1 MTHTRARALGSH
13 RGLLLAGAAILATLL
28 PTAPAGAEA
37 TAYSDEATYLAALTA
52 AGYEQ
57 FTEGFEGTEWAG
69 VRTVNPISP
78 VTASSVTSQGIAWSG
93 SDGITTNN
101 WTARSG
107 WALYD
112 EPGGDPDVLRGWSGS
127 TLVALG
133 GWFKT
138 STGTTTIRVRV
149 DGAPVDSGSLVLG
162 STYAFLGVID
172 PDGFTSFEIY
182 DSEANPQGPR
192 HWFADDFTFARGV
205 GTGTPVMTGVVPG
218 VAAVGG
224 FSGSDWHSDLFLH
237 NASAQDI
244 AVDLYF
250 SPRGGTVDP
259 AQVRTRTVAPGQ
271 TLTVPDVVA
280 SMFGTTGSGA
290 INWRVTAGD
299 STRLLVSANTYNR
312 IDASRRYG
320 QQVAGQ
326 RWNPA
331 APAGTPQAVPAV
343 AGRYRTNL
351 GFATDRRCTRVVVRG
366 LDRAGSLKA
375 ERSIDVPPLTFWQ
388 LDDLFRLA
396 FPGLLPDP
404 DAATFEESIHRFEVT
419 GIDGRV
425 VASTSVID
433 NASND
438 GCQFPAQWGSA
449 ADRILWLPSA
459 ALIDGLNNS
468 HWQSDLILFNVGERH
483 LAPALSYFPDGRD
496 NADVQPSLTLQ
507 LPAANAVATENAL
520 LGAMLLTPPTKGSIR
535 VDATEPGALL
545 GWMRT
550 YSTEPGQASAGTT
563 YGQAVS
569 PLSGTTEVVPGI
581 EGRIYG
587 FSQDEGNRSNLIL
600 QNTRG
605 STGGSLLPAAVTVEL
620 LNSDGTSAAS
630 RTYQLRPGEYLQ
642 VNQFAASLG
651 VATVDG
657 GSLRVTV
664 ADDGITWAVG
674 GVAAS
679 VSEVNGNTIPGT
691 NDGRLLAAETVAA
704 PAT

>member
-1 MTHTRARALGSH
+1 MTHTRSRAPRKL
-13 RGLLLAGAAILATLL
+13 RGPLLASAVILAVLL
-28 PTAPAGAEA
+28 PAAPAGAEA
-37 TAYSDEATYLAALTA
+37 TAYTDEATYLAALTA
-52 AGYEQ
+52 AGYDQ
-57 FTEGFEGTEWAG
+57 FTEGFEGAAWAG
-69 VRTVNPISP
+69 VRTANPISP
-78 VTASSVTSQGIAWSG
+78 VTAASVTSQGIAWSG

-101 WTARSG
+101 WAARSG

-112 EPGGDPDVLRGWSGS
+112 EPGGDPDVLRGWSES

-138 STGTTTIRVRV
+138 STGTTTLRIRV
-149 DGAPVDSGSLVLG
+149 DGAPVDSGSLALG

-172 PDGFTSFEIY
+172 PDGFTSFEIF
-182 DSEANPQGPR
+182 DSEASPQGPR
-192 HWFADDFTFARGV
+192 HWFCDDFTFARGV
-205 GTGTPVMTGVVPG
+205 GAGTPVMTGVVPG

-237 NASAQDI
+237 NASAQDL

-259 AQVRTRTVAPGQ
+259 GQVRTRTVAPGQ

-280 SMFGTTGSGA
+280 SLFGTTGSGA
-290 INWRVTAGD
+290 IHWRVTAGD

-331 APAGTPQAVPAV
+331 APAGTPQVVPAV

-351 GFATDRRCTRVVVRG
+351 GFATDRRCTRVLIRG
-366 LDRAGSLKA
+366 LDRAGNLKA

-404 DAATFEESIHRFEVT
+404 GTASFEESLHRFEVT

-433 NASND
+433 NTSND
-438 GCQFPAQWGSA
+438 GCQFPAQWGPA
-449 ADRILWLPSA
+449 AERILWLPSA

-468 HWQSDLILFNVGERH
+468 HWQSDLILFNVSERH
-483 LAPALSYFPDGRD
+483 LAPALAYFPSGRD

-507 LPAANAVATENAL
+507 LPAANAIASENAL
-520 LGAMLLTPPTKGSIR
+520 LGALLLTPPTKGSIR
-535 VDATEPGALL
+535 VDATESGALL

-550 YSTEPGQASAGTT
+550 YSTEAGPASAGMT
-563 YGQAVS
+563 YGQAIS
-569 PLSGTTEVVPGI
+569 PLSGAGEVVPGI

-587 FSQDEGNRSNLIL
+587 FSQGDVARSNLIL

-605 STGGSLLPAAVTVEL
+605 SAGGSLLPAAVTVEL
-620 LNSDGTSAAS
+620 LESEGTALAG

-642 VNQFAASLG
+642 VDQFAESLG
-651 VATVDG
+651 VASIDG
-657 GSLRVTV
+657 GSLRVTL
-664 ADDGITWAVG
+664 ADDGITWATG
-674 GVAAS
+674 GVAAY
-679 VSEVNGNTIPGT
+679 VSEVNGNSIPGT
-691 NDGRLLAAETVAA
+691 NDGRLLATETVAA
-704 PAT
+704 PGT